1 MTARALLK
9 RLREGLEPVAAVPS
23 LKRYETHVDDME
35 FHPADIEILDTPPS
49 PVRMGMISAICALTA
64 ATLMWS
70 YIGTIDIVAIAQG
83 KFKPVGDTK
92 IIQPLEG
99 GKVAAIHVENGQHV
113 KAGDILIELDPGDAK
128 ADETDAAATLASWRA
143 ETLRRKAAIDAA
155 ARRPFSPEAA
165 IDWSA
170 SIPADNRAREEKV
183 LAGDLAQLA
192 STLASIDAQ
201 IDQKETDRDQLATT
215 IRSQEALIATLQ
227 QRADMRASL
236 IPSGAG
242 SKAALIDATERVQSE
257 TTALNGHLAQRAQTV
272 SAIKVLG
279 EDRRKAIAAFIAENT
294 QKLADAQRQVDD
306 FEQRHIKTRLKAGRL
321 ALAAPIDGVVLG
333 LSVTT
338 IGQVL
343 SSGEDV
349 AKIVPEGASLKI
361 EAYLA
366 NKDIGFVKKDQG
378 AVVKVDAFPFTRYG
392 ALTATVERIG
402 FDAIPEPDARNAEA
416 DPTKA
421 NRNAKT
427 FAGAQRVQNLV
438 FPVTLTPNADHLS
451 IDGERIPMSPG
462 MTVEIEIATG
472 KRRILEYIFSPLVE
486 TASHAL
492 KER

>member
-1 MTARALLK
+1 MSVLPALRRFLPGTGK
-9 RLREGLEPVAAVPS
+9 AAVPS
-23 LKRYETHVDDME
+23 LQRYETHVEDMG

-49 PVRMGMISAICALTA
+49 PVRMSMIISICALATA
-64 ATLMWS
+64 VLVWS
-70 YIGTIDIVAIAQG
+70 FVGTIDIVAVAQG

-99 GKVAAIHVENGQHV
+99 GKVAAINVENGQHV
-113 KAGDILIELDPGDAK
+113 KAGDILVELDPGDAR
-128 ADETDAAATLASWRA
+128 ADETDAATTLASWRA
-143 ETLRRKAAIDAA
+143 ETLRRRTAIETAL
-155 ARRPFSPEAA
+155 RQPFSSDA
-165 IDWSA
+165 ILVWDA
-170 SIPADNRAREEKV
+170 NIPNGNRAREEQV
-183 LAGDLAQLA
+183 LSSDLGQLA
-192 STLASIDAQ
+192 SALASIDAQ
-201 IDQKETDRDQLATT
+201 IAQKETDRDQLATT
-215 IRSQEALIATLQ
+215 IKSQQALITTLQ
-227 QRADMRASL
+227 QRVDMRASL

-242 SKAALIDATERVQSE
+242 SKAALIDATERVQIE
-257 TTALNGHLAQRAQTV
+257 TTTLSGHLAQRAQTI

-279 EDRRKAIAAFIAENT
+279 EDRRKAISSFVAENT

-306 FEQRHIKTRLKAGRL
+306 FEQKHIKTRLKSGRL
-321 ALAAPIDGVVLG
+321 ALASPIDGVVMG

-349 AKIVPEGASLKI
+349 AKIVPEGARLKI

-366 NKDIGFVKKDQG
+366 NKDIGFVKKNQG

-392 ALTATVERIG
+392 TLTATVQRIA
-402 FDAIPEPDARNAEA
+402 FDAIPEPDAQNAEA
-416 DPTKA
+416 DTTKS

-427 FAGAQRVQNLV
+427 FSGAQRVQNLV
-438 FPVTLTPNADHLS
+438 FPVTLTPSSDYLS

-472 KRRILEYIFSPLVE
+472 KRRILEYVFSPIVE
-486 TASHAL
+486 TAAKAL